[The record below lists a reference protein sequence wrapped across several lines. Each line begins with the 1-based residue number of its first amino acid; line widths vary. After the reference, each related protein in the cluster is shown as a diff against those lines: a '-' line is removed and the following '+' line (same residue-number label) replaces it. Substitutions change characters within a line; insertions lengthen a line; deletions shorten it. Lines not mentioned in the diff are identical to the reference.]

1 MFFFVELFKKKG
13 FSLRK
18 FMNSPL
24 PGCGLCLCVT
34 TPLFVVQDVTWLAK
48 RLANL
53 QGFYRVNMTAFNHLD
68 FLWAT
73 NVDQL
78 LYNSLIE
85 LLPFS
90 YWKLIDT
97 P

>member
-1 MFFFVELFKKKG
+1 MTLTV
-13 FSLRK
+13 RA
-18 FMNSPL
+18 
-24 PGCGLCLCVT
+24 CVCRVCVT
-34 TPLFVVQDVTWLAK
+34 TSLFVVQDVTWLAK

-78 LYNSLIE
+78 LYNSVIQ
-85 LLPFS
+85 LLP
-90 YWKLIDT
+90 YNY
-97 P
+97 